1 MCTRSAGDRKAT
13 HAYLIG
19 IYHWNHKVIHSC
31 DWSNPVFQW
40 WPSLIFTYIQLWSR
54 SKDINHGMGYGPRK
68 SLQGCGS
75 FTSIRTI
82 GSFTSEIG
90 NISVDEN
97 VDSPSIFFVDFNQLR
112 LNISAKIR
120 QQPPGFWNHI
130 DFISGGLKC
139 DGLWRPIWM
148 DLPENHMVRDATNKI
163 GRLNPNESAFHPLYR
178 WCVQLVSEM

>member
-1 MCTRSAGDRKAT
+1 M
-13 HAYLIG
+13 
-19 IYHWNHKVIHSC
+19 IHSC

-54 SKDINHGMGYGPRK
+54 SKSTKHGMGYVLAKKIIAGMWELHINKNYWELHIRDWQYF
-68 SLQGCGS
+68 SGWECG
-75 FTSIRTI
+75 FAIM
-82 GSFTSEIG
+82 
-90 NISVDEN
+90 
-97 VDSPSIFFVDFNQLR
+97 FFVDFNKLR

-148 DLPENHMVRDATNKI
+148 ELPENHMVRDATNKI

-178 WCVQLVSEM
+178 WCSRIVSEL